1 MRHAR
6 SEALDELEPTLEQL
20 RALPGVREKSRGTFY
35 RGSTAFL
42 HFHEDPTGIHA
53 DVKLGDDGFTRLRA
67 ETAAERAAVVRRV
80 KAALSE
86 PKSEY

>member
-6 SEALDELEPTLEQL
+6 SEALDELEPTLRRL
-20 RALPGVREKSRGTFY
+20 RALPGLREKSRGTFY
-35 RGSTAFL
+35 RGSSAFL

-67 ETAAERAAVVRRV
+67 QTAAERTALVRLV
-80 KAALSE
+80 EEALSE
-86 PKSEY
+86 RT